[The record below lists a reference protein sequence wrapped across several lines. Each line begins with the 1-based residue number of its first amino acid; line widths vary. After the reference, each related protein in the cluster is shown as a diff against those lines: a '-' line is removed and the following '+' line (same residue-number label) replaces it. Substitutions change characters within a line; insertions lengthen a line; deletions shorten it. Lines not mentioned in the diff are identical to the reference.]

1 MGILG
6 GIISGVGSAVAGIV
20 GGNATR
26 KAANRNQRLI
36 DEAQNESKAWYEKEY
51 NANFLDRSDARAAIA
66 KTREMLNDRYKQA
79 EASAAVTGATEES
92 VARQKRDA
100 NEALAEVTSNIA
112 ERADAYKDAVRANY
126 EAQQDAIRNQKI
138 GVNNQKAAATA
149 QAAGGLANAAG
160 SLGEA
165 LDGVTGEQWSNAGKF
180 ITGLFKSKKKDNEG
194 KN

>member
-36 DEAQNESKAWYEKEY
+36 QEAENESKAWYDKQY
-51 NANFLDRSDARAAIA
+51 NANFLDRADARAAINQ
-66 KTREMLNDRYKQA
+66 TREILNDRYKQA

-92 VARQKRDA
+92 IARQKRDA

-149 QAAGGLANAAG
+149 QAAGGFAQAAQG
-160 SLGEA
+160 LGESLGDTK
-165 LDGVTGEQWSNAGKF
+165 LSD
-180 ITGLFKSKKKDNEG
+180 LFKKK
-194 KN
+194 

>member
-36 DEAQNESKAWYEKEY
+36 QEAENESKAWYDKQY
-51 NANFLDRSDARAAIA
+51 NANFLDRADARAAINQ
-66 KTREMLNDRYKQA
+66 TREILNDRYKQA

-92 VARQKRDA
+92 IARQKRDA

-126 EAQQDAIRNQKI
+126 EAQQDAIMQQKI
-138 GVNNQKAAATA
+138 GINNQKAAATA
-149 QAAGGLANAAG
+149 QAAQGLADAAN
-160 SLGEA
+160 SI
-165 LDGVTGEQWSNAGKF
+165 GKKLP
-180 ITGLFKSKKKDNEG
+180 I
-194 KN
+194 

>member
-92 VARQKRDA
+92 IARQKRDA

-126 EAQQDAIRNQKI
+126 EAQQDAIMQQKI
-138 GVNNQKAAATA
+138 GINNQKAAATA
-149 QAAGGLANAAG
+149 QAAQGLADAAN
-160 SLGEA
+160 SI
-165 LDGVTGEQWSNAGKF
+165 GKKLP
-180 ITGLFKSKKKDNEG
+180 I
-194 KN
+194 

>member
-36 DEAQNESKAWYEKEY
+36 QEAENESKAWYDKQY
-51 NANFLDRSDARAAIA
+51 NANFLDRADARAAINQ
-66 KTREMLNDRYKQA
+66 TREILNDRYKQA

-92 VARQKRDA
+92 IARQKRDA

-126 EAQQDAIRNQKI
+126 EAQQDAIMQQKI
-138 GVNNQKAAATA
+138 GINNQKAAATA
-149 QAAGGLANAAG
+149 QAAQGLADAAN
-160 SLGEA
+160 SIGEK
-165 LDGVTGEQWSNAGKF
+165 LP
-180 ITGLFKSKKKDNEG
+180 I
-194 KN
+194 

>member
-36 DEAQNESKAWYEKEY
+36 QEAENESKAWYDKQY
-51 NANFLDRSDARAAIA
+51 NANFLDRADARAAINQ
-66 KTREMLNDRYKQA
+66 TREILNDRYKQA

-92 VARQKRDA
+92 IARQKRDA

-126 EAQQDAIRNQKI
+126 EAQQDAIMQQKI
-138 GVNNQKAAATA
+138 GINNQKAAATA
-149 QAAGGLANAAG
+149 QAAGGFAKAAQG
-160 SLGEA
+160 MGESMGDMKLG
-165 LDGVTGEQWSNAGKF
+165 D
-180 ITGLFKSKKKDNEG
+180 LFKKETWK
-194 KN
+194 